1 MLDVAFLIQTYIL
14 FQDPREEVMTLE
26 RVLLQTI
33 KFDLQV
39 ELYETFWRFSLIK
52 QTRDLL
58 QVNIFSGYPFWPLI
72 VLTDPLRVEGEY
84 VLKYYR

>member
-39 ELYETFWRFSLIK
+39 ELYETF
-52 QTRDLL
+52 
-58 QVNIFSGYPFWPLI
+58 
-72 VLTDPLRVEGEY
+72 
-84 VLKYYR
+84 